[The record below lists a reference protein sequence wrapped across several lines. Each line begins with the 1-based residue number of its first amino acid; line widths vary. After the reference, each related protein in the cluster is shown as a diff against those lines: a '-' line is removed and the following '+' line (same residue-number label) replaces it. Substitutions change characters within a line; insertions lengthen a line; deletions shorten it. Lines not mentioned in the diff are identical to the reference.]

1 VRLNKAMGKELHPV
15 LQSKLV
21 RWLLTAVV
29 SFVVA
34 GVFVPVCLALLPDR
48 VQGSVSDSAL
58 GWLVVAVGTALCA
71 LVLWRTA
78 SRQRT

>member
-1 VRLNKAMGKELHPV
+1 MGKELHPA

-21 RWLLTAVV
+21 RWLLTGIV

-34 GVFVPVCLALLPDR
+34 GVFVPVCLALLPDH
-48 VQGSVSDSAL
+48 VQGSVSDGAV
-58 GWLVVAVGTALCA
+58 GWLVVGVGSVLCA
-71 LVLWRTA
+71 VVLWRTT